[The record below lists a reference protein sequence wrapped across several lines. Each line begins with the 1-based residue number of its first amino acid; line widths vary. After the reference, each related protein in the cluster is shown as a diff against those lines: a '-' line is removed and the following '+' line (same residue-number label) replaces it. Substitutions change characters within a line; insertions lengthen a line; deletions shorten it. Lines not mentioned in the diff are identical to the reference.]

1 MTTAFRAGAPSAATA
16 PKLGPLADLAGNW
29 VGSGFNLV
37 ALPKSPPPPAQH
49 NPSFFVKLNATREML
64 NFTAITAPIPDRGF
78 EQPDIEYLGLHY
90 LQQVS
95 DAVTNAA
102 LHIETGM
109 WLNVPAT
116 TNPQQGP
123 TVVRLATVP
132 HGDSLLMQG
141 AAEPAAPVSP
151 LPFPTLNSAPTG
163 QIFGD
168 GYGETYVQPLPPG
181 LPPNVGSAREV
192 ISDPNVVLAA
202 AIKGQNIVR
211 TVTLVVTTT
220 GAGGILNMPFVVKN
234 ANATQCSATFWIET
248 VKNPDGSE
256 FLQLQYS
263 QTVLLFFGGIT
274 WPHISV
280 GTLIKQ

>member
-1 MTTAFRAGAPSAATA
+1 MTTAFRAGAPSSATNSR
-16 PKLGPLADLAGNW
+16 LGPLADLAGNW

-37 ALPKSPPPPAQH
+37 ALPKSPPPAAGH
-49 NPSFFVKLNATREML
+49 NPDFFVKLNATHEML
-64 NFTAITAPIPDRGF
+64 NFTPITAPIPDRGF
-78 EQPDIEYLGLHY
+78 QQADIEYFGLHY

-102 LHIETGM
+102 LHVETGM

-116 TNPQQGP
+116 TAPQQAA

-163 QIFGD
+163 QIFGT

-181 LPPNVGSAREV
+181 LPANVGSARAV

-202 AIKGQNIVR
+202 AIKDQNIVQ
-211 TVTLVVTTT
+211 TVTLSVTTA
-220 GAGGILNMPFVVKN
+220 GAGGILNMPFVVTN

-248 VKNPDGSE
+248 VKQQDGSE

-263 QTVLLFFGGIT
+263 QTVLLFFGNIT

>member
-1 MTTAFRAGAPSAATA
+1 MTVAFRAGAPSAATG

-37 ALPKSPPPPAQH
+37 ALPKSPPPAPQH
-49 NPSFFVKLNATREML
+49 NPLFFVKLNATREML
-64 NFTAITAPIPDRGF
+64 NFTPITAPIPDRGF

-116 TNPQQGP
+116 TAPQQP
-123 TVVRLATVP
+123 ATVVRLATVP

-141 AAEPAAPVSP
+141 PVTPPAPVSP
-151 LPFPTLNSAPTG
+151 LPFPVLNSEPTG
-163 QIFGD
+163 HFFSD
-168 GYGETYVQPLPPG
+168 GYIENYHAPLPPG
-181 LPPNVGSAREV
+181 LPSDVGPPLEV
-192 ISDPNVVLAA
+192 IFNPNMVLTAA
-202 AIKGQNIVR
+202 LKGQDIVR
-211 TVTLVVTTT
+211 TQTLAVTTS
-220 GAGGILNMPFVVKN
+220 GAGGILNIPFVVKN
-234 ANATQCSATFWIET
+234 ANATQCTATFWIET
-248 VKNPDGSE
+248 VKNKDGSE
-256 FLQLQYS
+256 YLQLQYS
-263 QTVLLFFGGIT
+263 QTVLLDFGNII

-280 GTLIKQ
+280 GTLVKQ

>member
-1 MTTAFRAGAPSAATA
+1 MTTAFRAGAPLGATG
-16 PKLGPLADLAGNW
+16 PKLGVLADLAGNW

-37 ALPKSPPPPAQH
+37 ALPKSPPPAAGH
-49 NPSFFVKLNATREML
+49 NPNFFVKLNATREIL

-78 EQPDIEYLGLHY
+78 EQADIEYLGLHY

-102 LHIETGM
+102 LHVETGM

-116 TNPQQGP
+116 TAPQQGP
-123 TVVRLATVP
+123 TIVRLATVP

-141 AAEPAAPVSP
+141 PVVPAAPVSP
-151 LPFPTLNSAPTG
+151 LPFPVVNSAPTG
-163 QIFGD
+163 KIVGD
-168 GYGETYVQPLPPG
+168 GYGESYVQPLPPG
-181 LPPNVGSAREV
+181 LPPNVGSPRAV
-192 ISDPNVVLAA
+192 ISDPNVVLTAA
-202 AIKGQNIVR
+202 LQGQTIVR
-211 TVTLVVTTT
+211 TVTLAVTTA

-248 VKNPDGSE
+248 VKNQDGSE

-263 QTVLLFFGGIT
+263 QTVNLFFGDIT

>member
-16 PKLGPLADLAGNW
+16 SEARPTRRPGRQLGRQRFQSRGAAEVAAAG
-29 VGSGFNLV
+29 GR
-37 ALPKSPPPPAQH
+37 H
-49 NPSFFVKLNATREML
+49 NPSFFVKLNATREIL

-132 HGDSLLMQG
+132 HGNSLLMQG
-141 AAEPAAPVSP
+141 PVNPVVPSSP

-163 QIFGD
+163 KIVGD

-181 LPPNVGSAREV
+181 LPPNVGSA
-192 ISDPNVVLAA
+192 
-202 AIKGQNIVR
+202 
-211 TVTLVVTTT
+211 
-220 GAGGILNMPFVVKN
+220 AG
-234 ANATQCSATFWIET
+234 W
-248 VKNPDGSE
+248 
-256 FLQLQYS
+256 
-263 QTVLLFFGGIT
+263 
-274 WPHISV
+274 
-280 GTLIKQ
+280 

>member
-1 MTTAFRAGAPSAATA
+1 MTTAFRAGAPPATTNQR
-16 PKLGPLADLAGNW
+16 LGPLADLPGTW

-37 ALPKSPPPPAQH
+37 ALPKSPPPAPKH
-49 NPSFFVKLNATREML
+49 NPSFFVKLNATREVL

-78 EQPDIEYLGLHY
+78 EQADIEYLGLHY

-95 DAVTNAA
+95 DAVTNAG

-116 TNPQQGP
+116 TAPPQAA

-132 HGDSLLMQG
+132 HGDSLLLQG
-141 AAEPAAPVSP
+141 LVEPPAPTGP

-163 QIFGD
+163 QIFGT
-168 GYGETYVQPLPPG
+168 GYSENYHLPLPPG
-181 LPPNVGSAREV
+181 LPPNVGPALEV
-192 ISDPNVVLAA
+192 ISNPNMVLTA

-211 TVTLVVTTT
+211 TVTLAITTT
-220 GAGGILNMPFVVKN
+220 GAGGILNMPFVVTN

-248 VKNPDGSE
+248 VRHNDGRE

-263 QTVLLFFGGIT
+263 QTVNLFFGGIN

-280 GTLIKQ
+280 GTLVKQ